1 MRRGEA
7 SGRERGERGR
17 GRGPRSPSSLSVSLS
32 PPLSPSSL
40 SLSLSLSLSISLSL
54 THTHTLS
61 LSLLL
66 SSLPLSLPGLG
77 GVSGRRRP
85 VRPLWW
91 CVRARAWARFR
102 CFLSPRAPCWSRT
115 PGKSGRCR
123 GKEPCG
129 RGLQSAASVLRRSAA
144 DTWSSAAKETHCC
157 VCVPARKLGRGVKA
171 VQAILVPLGVDGERH
186 FSPSTPSHS
195 RGAPSLVVTGL

>member
-1 MRRGEA
+1 MG
-7 SGRERGERGR
+7 GREEREAGGGAPAR
-17 GRGPRSPSSLSVSLS
+17 PLLCLSLF
-32 PPLSPSSL
+32 PPLFPPLL

-66 SSLPLSLPGLG
+66 SSLPLSLPGFG

>member
-40 SLSLSLSLSISLSL
+40 SLSLSLSISLSL
-54 THTHTLS
+54 THTLS

-66 SSLPLSLPGLG
+66 SSLPLSLPGFG